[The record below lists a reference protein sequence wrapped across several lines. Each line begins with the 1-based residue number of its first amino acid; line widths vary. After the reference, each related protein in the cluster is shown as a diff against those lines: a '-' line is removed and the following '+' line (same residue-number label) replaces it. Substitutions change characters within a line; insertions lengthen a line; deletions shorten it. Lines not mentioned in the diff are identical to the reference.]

1 MRICC
6 VVGCGNSTYHL
17 NKWMK
22 TLCQVHKCNLGT
34 RSCDCEPP
42 FKLFP
47 FPTENKNPELRKKW
61 MIQVNR
67 IDPTTNKNWTPKAH
81 DRVCSNHFEECTPYP
96 SVNLGHTVKTTVRP
110 SRKIIVKHQFQKKSK
125 SVSEN
130 TSTIESSVLQDIQDT
145 NLPAEDIQIYTA
157 TPYIDYVKKSAQS
170 DHCYTG
176 INKEKN
182 STCKEKL
189 QSDNHLNKSD
199 HSYASKCDC
208 SSNCV
213 CKGCFTKQQTINK
226 LNSQLIYLQQQLHSK
241 GTKNMVHTT
250 MTNNIVKDDSKTRLY
265 TGLPNADV
273 FDRLYKHLLPR
284 AKRLTYW
291 SGSKKIVS
299 TKAKRVF
306 KKSPKKFGPKRKLS
320 VKDELVMTLMKCKV
334 GMNSELLGDFF
345 GVQLSVVSQVLNT
358 WLKFL
363 AYELKPLIH
372 WPDKEITKE
381 TLPHVYSSIAP
392 NLRCIIDCTEIFI
405 ERPRDME
412 LQAQTWS
419 DYKKNNTLKFLV
431 AMAPN
436 GSISYISEAYGGRT
450 SDRFIVMDSGFLNL
464 IDPTDEVMAD
474 RGFPIQ
480 SDLVMRQAKLI
491 IPPPGQGSEQM
502 TKENVLKTKAVA
514 NVRIHVER
522 AIGRIKCFQIL
533 KNTLPITLVPLANE
547 IFTICSAVSNLQP
560 PLVK

>member
-291 SGSKKIVS
+291 SGSKKITVLKYS
-299 TKAKRVF
+299 
-306 KKSPKKFGPKRKLS
+306 L
-320 VKDELVMTLMKCKV
+320 KD
-334 GMNSELLGDFF
+334 
-345 GVQLSVVSQVLNT
+345 
-358 WLKFL
+358 
-363 AYELKPLIH
+363 P
-372 WPDKEITKE
+372 EIWNYKHKHGLT
-381 TLPHVYSSIAP
+381 T
-392 NLRCIIDCTEIFI
+392 
-405 ERPRDME
+405 
-412 LQAQTWS
+412 
-419 DYKKNNTLKFLV
+419 KKNNTLKFLV

-436 GSISYISEAYGGRT
+436 GSISYISEAYGGRA